1 MKVEKPWGWYE
12 VLAEIEGATV
22 KRLVIYPGQ
31 RLSKQ
36 YHEHRKEYLIPHGG
50 RGGVILGRE
59 PGPSAPEV
67 TVFFDRP
74 VIVKPRHKHR
84 IFAAHDSVGPLVLV
98 EIWQGEVLD
107 ENDNIRLEDDY
118 GRD

>member
-12 VLAEIEGATV
+12 VLVEIEGATV
-22 KRLVIYPGQ
+22 KRLVINPGE

-36 YHEHRKEYLIPHGG
+36 YHQHRKEYLIPHSGK
-50 RGGVILGRE
+50 GGVHLGIDK
-59 PGPSAPEV
+59 GPDAAEV
-67 TVFFDRP
+67 TVFFNKP
-74 VIVKPRHKHR
+74 VIVKPQHKHR
-84 IFAAHDSVGPLVLV
+84 IFASKDSDGPLVLIEV
-98 EIWQGEVLD
+98 WQGEILD